1 MRYDCLMIDDE
12 KLLADSTA
20 EYFNLCGVRTAAVYS
35 ASECRSFLRENTAEL
50 LLLDI
55 NLGDGSGFALC
66 KELREKTDVPILFIS
81 ARTSD
86 DDKIVALHIGG
97 DDYVQKPYSLSV
109 LLAKVKV
116 VLKRYEQSRN
126 RERQDAFGTEG
137 HSAEGRSVCADYGG
151 SAAERMEEAFGI
163 QEQYC
168 EGSPAR
174 KAGGFSGGATGEMYG
189 SSGGQKQYCVST
201 AGNAGASGS
210 SAAGEMGGSSGG
222 QKQYYGR
229 NAAVQYSNGR
239 LTVDFPAKQVLVDG
253 KYVRL
258 TSLEFKLL
266 AYLVRNENRVISKQ
280 ELFENVWED
289 RFTGD
294 GTLNVHIRK
303 LREAI
308 EREPG
313 RPEYIITVWGDG
325 YRFCGRK

>member
-1 MRYDCLMIDDE
+1 MEYDCLMIDDE

-20 EYFNLCGVRTAAVYS
+20 EYFNLFGVSTAVAYS
-35 ASECRSFLRENTAEL
+35 AAECRRFFQGNRAKL

-66 KELREKTDVPILFIS
+66 KELRQKTEVPILFIS

-109 LLAKVKV
+109 LLAKVKA
-116 VLKRYEQSRN
+116 VLKRYGQSIQKEPEQDGRTVWESATGAEDN
-126 RERQDAFGTEG
+126 AFP
-137 HSAEGRSVCADYGG
+137 GG
-151 SAAERMEEAFGI
+151 SR
-163 QEQYC
+163 Y
-168 EGSPAR
+168 
-174 KAGGFSGGATGEMYG
+174 T
-189 SSGGQKQYCVST
+189 
-201 AGNAGASGS
+201 
-210 SAAGEMGGSSGG
+210 
-222 QKQYYGR
+222 
-229 NAAVQYSNGR
+229 NGR
-239 LTVDFPAKQVLVDG
+239 LTIDFPAKQVLIEG
-253 KYVRL
+253 RSIRL

-280 ELFENVWED
+280 ELFEQVWEN

-313 RPEYIITVWGDG
+313 SPEYILTVWGDG
-325 YRFCGRK
+325 YRFCGNGQGG